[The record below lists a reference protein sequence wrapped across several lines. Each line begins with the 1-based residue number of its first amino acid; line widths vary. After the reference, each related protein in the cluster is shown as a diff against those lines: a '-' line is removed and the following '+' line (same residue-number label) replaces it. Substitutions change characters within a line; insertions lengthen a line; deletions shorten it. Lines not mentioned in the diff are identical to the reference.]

1 MNMKQFAAALCLIVV
16 LSVSSSR
23 GSGRINIV
31 VGTEAPRLEKFA
43 AQEMAA
49 QFRRLFDAKV
59 VVSESPAKQP
69 VKHQVLL
76 GNPATNPHIKT
87 HFAHEWP
94 ELTDQGIFIRSTRT
108 VGQPALLVGGGS
120 PVATLW
126 AAYELGHRFGVRYM
140 LHGDIF
146 PAEPVPVRLEGLN
159 VTMEPQFRAR
169 AWETIGDFACG
180 SAAWGLEEHKRAI
193 GQLAKLKFNRVVLS
207 FSPWQPF
214 VHYTFRGV
222 PKSLAQLWHG
232 AIFRVDGDTAGRRV
246 FKGAAEF
253 RNPDFLGQESYGEIT
268 AAATKLASGIID
280 AAHELG
286 MTAAL
291 SIAPLE
297 FPPEFKQVLLDARL
311 HGQEELIVGP
321 GTQQSPTDPVLL
333 QLTKTK
339 IRAYLTTYPNIDVIY
354 LALPELP
361 DWFEH
366 DDLAWNLL
374 DAQFGIGKQTD
385 LQKLLA
391 AANRHTVSNG
401 RKRRQRVL
409 QGNITSLAFLQTL
422 LTDPNVLQRANHG
435 PVPIVVAGIDP
446 ALFFLL
452 DQINPENAEL
462 LHGIDRSARGLAA
475 DTAIFDR
482 IPPASAKSSSLML
495 TLHDEDIGPLPQ
507 CALGHLHKLLDKLR
521 RQKWS
526 GFVTTYPLLG
536 DSAPVLHYLARASFD
551 AEITPEQSLD
561 DFFTAVCGAGTVAS
575 MTEFYNMLERA
586 TNIIYEND
594 PIFALPVPGVVMK
607 HYNEKGL
614 PPEWWKQTLAR
625 YGDAYNEIGRALHR
639 SDPQGRLYLT
649 YTLKRMIFAS
659 TYFRTLQA
667 LRLASHANQDGDS
680 ETEVEQ
686 FQTALDLI
694 HDGLRA
700 LAEQTRCH
708 SDLGTIAILNA
719 YGYHPMLRKLDEL
732 HAAEDNL
739 D

>member
-1 MNMKQFAAALCLIVV
+1 MCNGLVPWFCIV
-16 LSVSSSR
+16 
-23 GSGRINIV
+23 I
-31 VGTEAPRLEKFA
+31 
-43 AQEMAA
+43 
-49 QFRRLFDAKV
+49 
-59 VVSESPAKQP
+59 
-69 VKHQVLL
+69 
-76 GNPATNPHIKT
+76 
-87 HFAHEWP
+87 
-94 ELTDQGIFIRSTRT
+94 
-108 VGQPALLVGGGS
+108 
-120 PVATLW
+120 
-126 AAYELGHRFGVRYM
+126 
-140 LHGDIF
+140 
-146 PAEPVPVRLEGLN
+146 
-159 VTMEPQFRAR
+159 
-169 AWETIGDFACG
+169 
-180 SAAWGLEEHKRAI
+180 
-193 GQLAKLKFNRVVLS
+193 
-207 FSPWQPF
+207 
-214 VHYTFRGV
+214 
-222 PKSLAQLWHG
+222 
-232 AIFRVDGDTAGRRV
+232 
-246 FKGAAEF
+246 
-253 RNPDFLGQESYGEIT
+253 DFL
-268 AAATKLASGIID
+268 A
-280 AAHELG
+280 
-286 MTAAL
+286 
-291 SIAPLE
+291 
-297 FPPEFKQVLLDARL
+297 
-311 HGQEELIVGP
+311 
-321 GTQQSPTDPVLL
+321 
-333 QLTKTK
+333 
-339 IRAYLTTYPNIDVIY
+339 
-354 LALPELP
+354 
-361 DWFEH
+361 
-366 DDLAWNLL
+366 
-374 DAQFGIGKQTD
+374 
-385 LQKLLA
+385 
-391 AANRHTVSNG
+391 
-401 RKRRQRVL
+401 
-409 QGNITSLAFLQTL
+409 
-422 LTDPNVLQRANHG
+422 
-435 PVPIVVAGIDP
+435 
-446 ALFFLL
+446 
-452 DQINPENAEL
+452 
-462 LHGIDRSARGLAA
+462 GLAA

-482 IPPASAKSSSLML
+482 IPPVSAKNSSLML
-495 TLHDEDIGPLPQ
+495 TLHDENIGPLPQ